1 MHIMHTELY
10 PKIHDGSI
18 FCNFFFKIID
28 MHMYSINTHTKDK
41 PFWKIGI
48 RPAGKEESIYLISTC
63 IYMHNSCKQWY

>member
-1 MHIMHTELY
+1 MHTELY

-41 PFWKIGI
+41 PF
-48 RPAGKEESIYLISTC
+48 
-63 IYMHNSCKQWY
+63 